1 MDEDLF
7 ERIKLNNWLNC
18 ELANNV
24 KDTIDMAEKK
34 IRSLEEDKAEDIKEL
49 VSKIK
54 KAVLDNNEELV
65 DKYDEEL
72 TDLLFNI

>member
-1 MDEDLF
+1 
-7 ERIKLNNWLNC
+7 
-18 ELANNV
+18 
-24 KDTIDMAEKK
+24 MAEKK

>member
-34 IRSLEEDKAEDIKEL
+34 IRNLEEDKAEDIKEL